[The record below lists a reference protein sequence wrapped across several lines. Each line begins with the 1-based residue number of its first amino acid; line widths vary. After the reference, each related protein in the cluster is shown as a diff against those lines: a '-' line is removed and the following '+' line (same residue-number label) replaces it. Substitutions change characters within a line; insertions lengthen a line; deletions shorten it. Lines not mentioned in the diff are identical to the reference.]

1 MCFGVTYLCRM
12 LMMELHYNNQMDL
25 LSLLFW
31 EFLINFTWLTKW
43 LSIDYP
49 TWAVSSVYSAHV
61 GPQCQAAGLCC
72 LAHMYTSVFSARRLC
87 CVVLLASYVHIGPQ
101 WQATVL
107 CCAACLVCIVH
118 IGLQCQATV
127 LCCAACLVCIVHIG
141 PQCQAAVLDCAAC
154 CAGLSSVAGSCA
166 VLCCLPRMYTSV
178 LSARRLCCA
187 VLLASYDKLRSW
199 HVHIGYTCGA
209 VVISCVVTT
218 DWLQT

>member
-87 CVVLLASYVHIGPQ
+87 CAVLLASYV
-101 WQATVL
+101 L
-107 CCAACLVCIVH
+107 
-118 IGLQCQATV
+118 
-127 LCCAACLVCIVHIG
+127 
-141 PQCQAAVLDCAAC
+141 
-154 CAGLSSVAGSCA
+154 
-166 VLCCLPRMYTSV
+166 YTSV
-178 LSARRLCCA
+178 LSARRLCWTVLLAVLDCPQWQAAVLCCAACLVCTHRSSVPGDCA
-187 VLLASYDKLRSW
+187 VLCCLP
-199 HVHIGYTCGA
+199 HM
-209 VVISCVVTT
+209 IS
-218 DWLQT
+218 